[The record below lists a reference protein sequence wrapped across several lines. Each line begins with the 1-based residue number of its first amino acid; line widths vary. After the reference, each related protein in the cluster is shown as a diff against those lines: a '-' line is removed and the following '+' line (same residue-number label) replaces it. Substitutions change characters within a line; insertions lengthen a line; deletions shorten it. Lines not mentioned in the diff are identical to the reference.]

1 MNANPDL
8 LSIVREG
15 ASAPVSPG
23 VQALAEQALRRHG
36 DAVQAILF
44 YGSCRRRG
52 DDGGLVDLYL
62 LVDSYRA
69 AYDRLA
75 TAVWNKVLPPNVF
88 YLATS
93 FQGRPVRAKYAVVSL
108 ADFQRG
114 TSRRWFHSY
123 LWGRFAQPSGLI
135 YARDERVAAAVLEAV
150 SQAVVTFTARVVPLL
165 PPSFEAGD
173 LWREGLRLSYGAEL
187 RPEDSDRVARL
198 YDESRDHCDRV
209 TRAALKTIPFHVEV
223 PELTG
228 SAYRARIPKRARY
241 VCAIAWRIR
250 SAQGKLLSALRLLK
264 AAFTFD
270 GGADYILWKIER
282 HSGAKLDVS
291 PQLRRH
297 PIVAACVLSWRLYRR
312 GAFR

>member
-8 LSIVREG
+8 LSIVRQG

-36 DAVQAILF
+36 AAVQAILF

-62 LVDSYRA
+62 VVDSYRA
-69 AYDRLA
+69 AYGRLT

-88 YLATS
+88 YLTAS
-93 FQGRPVRAKYAVVSL
+93 VQGRPVRAKYAVVSL
-108 ADFQRG
+108 DDFQRG

-123 LWGRFAQPSGLI
+123 LWGRFAQPTGLI
-135 YARDERVAAAVLEAV
+135 YARDEQVADAVLEAIA
-150 SQAVVTFTARVVPLL
+150 QAIVTFATHVVPML
-165 PPSFEAGD
+165 PARFESGD

-198 YDESRDHCDRV
+198 YEESRDHYDPV
-209 TRAALKTIPFHVEV
+209 TLAVLKTIPFPVDVSERPGSPCRAHV
-223 PELTG
+223 
-228 SAYRARIPKRARY
+228 PKRTRH
-241 VCAIAWRIR
+241 VCAFAWRIR
-250 SAQGKLLSALRLLK
+250 SAQGKLLSVLRLLK

-291 PQLRRH
+291 PRLRRH
-297 PIVAACVLSWRLYRR
+297 PILAACVLSWSLYRR
-312 GAFR
+312 GGFR